1 MNPTRIGGTGLPMTG
16 NEKVLHFVDSGIQ
29 EILLF
34 KEGDGSI
41 SLTLDEMWQFNSNDE
56 ARYHEGLVGIPMAF
70 SRNKGHVLILGGGD
84 ALAVRDALKYK
95 GVERVVLC
103 ELDPEMVRM
112 SAENPVMRE
121 INGDSLCDPR
131 VSVCVEDA
139 QDYLK
144 RCSGLFDVI
153 VVDFPDPT
161 TFDLAELFKAPLYK
175 SVENRLAP
183 GGVVSVQS
191 SAPSVPGD
199 FIRIRQELGKAFR
212 NVAPYTI
219 PMPNMGIAGMHLASQ
234 DPLLQKRS
242 LPASFRWLRQGKME
256 RAFGDGNAAMTKI
269 IERQK
274 AKQARKRAF
283 SR

>member
-1 MNPTRIGGTGLPMTG
+1 MNPTRIGGLPITDNAKM
-16 NEKVLHFVDSGIQ
+16 LHFVDSGIQ

-56 ARYHEGLVGIPMAF
+56 ARYHEGLVGVPMAF
-70 SRNKGHVLILGGGD
+70 ARNTGHVLILGGGD
-84 ALAVRDALKYK
+84 ALAVRDTLKYD
-95 GVERVVLC
+95 GVKRVVLC

-112 SAENPVMRE
+112 SAEHPVMRE
-121 INGDSLCDPR
+121 INQDSLCDPR

-161 TFDLAELFKAPLYK
+161 TFDLAELFKAPLYR
-175 SVENRLAP
+175 SVANRLAP
-183 GGVVSVQS
+183 DGVVSVQS

-199 FIRIRQELGKAFR
+199 YFRIRQEMGKAFR

-219 PMPNMGIAGMHLASQ
+219 PLPKMGVAGMHLASQ
-234 DPLLQKRS
+234 EPLLQRRS
-242 LPASFRWLRQGKME
+242 LPSSFRWLRQGKME
-256 RAFGDGNAAMTKI
+256 RALDDGRQSMIKI
-269 IERQK
+269 MEKLRMK
-274 AKQARKRAF
+274 ARGK
-283 SR
+283 